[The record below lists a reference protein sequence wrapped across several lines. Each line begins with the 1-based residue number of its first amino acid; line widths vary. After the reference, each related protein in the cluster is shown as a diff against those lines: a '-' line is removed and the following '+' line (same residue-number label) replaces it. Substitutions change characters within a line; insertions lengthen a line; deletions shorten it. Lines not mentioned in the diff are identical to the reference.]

1 MSNKVKSVIV
11 FLDNYEW
18 IDSASILIMAIVSIS
33 LFINHSTSSFE
44 LMIIVGLLA
53 ILKGFLNFNIFL
65 SLDLSG
71 KRKSPKSF
79 ILVALINIVIGL
91 ILILNLI
98 TSETLLLVLTA
109 MWMIIDSIPYMIYI
123 IKNKLGKR
131 HKYNPFFIFYGFIL
145 VVAICHI
152 ATLRTDIY
160 GPAITL
166 ASFLAL
172 SCINLFLLKKESRL
186 V

>member
-71 KRKSPKSF
+71 KNPKSF

-98 TSETLLLVLTA
+98 TSETFLLVLTA
-109 MWMIIDSIPYMIYI
+109 LWMVIDSIPYMIYI

-145 VVAICHI
+145 VAAICHI
-152 ATLRTDIY
+152 ATLRTDVY
-160 GPAITL
+160 GPAVTL

>member
-1 MSNKVKSVIV
+1 M
-11 FLDNYEW
+11 
-18 IDSASILIMAIVSIS
+18 
-33 LFINHSTSSFE
+33 
-44 LMIIVGLLA
+44 
-53 ILKGFLNFNIFL
+53 
-65 SLDLSG
+65 
-71 KRKSPKSF
+71 
-79 ILVALINIVIGL
+79 
-91 ILILNLI
+91 
-98 TSETLLLVLTA
+98 LTA
-109 MWMIIDSIPYMIYI
+109 LWMVIDSIPYMIYI

-145 VVAICHI
+145 VAAICHI